1 MLESYESKISSQNK
15 AGKIT
20 KVSDMKMNAYIKTC
34 PSAGSII
41 KLNRQ

>member
-1 MLESYESKISSQNK
+1 MLESYENKISSQSQ

-20 KVSDMKMNAYIKTC
+20 KVSDMKINAYIKTC

-41 KLNRQ
+41 KINRQ